1 MSQIAPWLREL
12 LRDPVNVSPLT
23 DAEHMPPTVLLVPG
37 LGSLQAAPESG
48 SQVQVQAPG
57 ADYYLVNREAT
68 RAYPVRDGV
77 AMLLPR

>member
-12 LRDPVNVSPLT
+12 LRD
-23 DAEHMPPTVLLVPG
+23 PTVLLVPG

-48 SQVQVQAPG
+48 SVQVQAPG

>member
-12 LRDPVNVSPLT
+12 LRDPVDVSPLT

-37 LGSLQAAPESG
+37 LGSLQAAPESD
-48 SQVQVQAPG
+48 SVQVQAPG

>member
-1 MSQIAPWLREL
+1 
-12 LRDPVNVSPLT
+12 
-23 DAEHMPPTVLLVPG
+23 MPPTVLLVPG
-37 LGSLQAAPESG
+37 LGSLQTAPESG
-48 SQVQVQAPG
+48 SVQVQAPG

>member
-12 LRDPVNVSPLT
+12 LRDPVDVSPLT

-37 LGSLQAAPESG
+37 LGSLQAAPASG
-48 SQVQVQAPG
+48 SVQVQAPG

>member
-12 LRDPVNVSPLT
+12 LRDPVDASPLT
-23 DAEHMPPTVLLVPG
+23 DANHMPPTVLLVPG
-37 LGSLQAAPESG
+37 LGSLQVAPG

>member
-12 LRDPVNVSPLT
+12 LRDPVDVSPLT

-37 LGSLQAAPESG
+37 LGSLQAATESG
-48 SQVQVQAPG
+48 SVQVQAPG

>member
-1 MSQIAPWLREL
+1 M
-12 LRDPVNVSPLT
+12 
-23 DAEHMPPTVLLVPG
+23 PG

>member
-12 LRDPVNVSPLT
+12 LRDPVDVSPLT
-23 DAEHMPPTVLLVPG
+23 DAE
-37 LGSLQAAPESG
+37 
-48 SQVQVQAPG
+48 QVQAPG

>member
-12 LRDPVNVSPLT
+12 LRDPVDASPLT
-23 DAEHMPPTVLLVPG
+23 DADHMPPTVLLVPG
-37 LGSLQAAPESG
+37 HGSLQVAPGSG